1 MESKE
6 IIVKSN
12 HLIEAKY
19 KLSMREQK
27 IILYLISKIEKNDDD
42 LKLYRISVKNF
53 NEMMGLKGSPKYSE
67 IREITTELLKK
78 VLEVKQGKTIYS
90 FHWLSLVAYNEQEGT
105 IDMRFDPILKPYL
118 LDLKRDFTKLNLKH
132 ILLLKSGNSI
142 RIYELLKQY
151 LNIRER
157 TIKITDLK
165 LFLGLDE
172 NGYQM
177 YSDFK
182 RKVIVPSM
190 KEINEK
196 TDISFDFKEIKE
208 GRKVISLRFFI
219 QSKSLGKQEIISV
232 EEALDDPLLHELK
245 VLLDKKG
252 YDLQNKIYKKW
263 LDAANKIWNEASA
276 TELVLLVKDSVKKST
291 IENHLAFITYIL
303 NEKVKH
309 IESGKDHRQITV
321 QDNYKNTIRTEL
333 LPSWFIEQKENEQQ
347 ELTFEDN
354 DEEFLKKKAKLQA
367 ELKARKEKAN

>member
-1 MESKE
+1 MENKE

-42 LKLYRISVKNF
+42 LKLYRISVKDF
-53 NEMMGLKGSPKYSE
+53 NEMMGLKGSPKYAE

-78 VLEVKQGKTIYS
+78 VLEVKNGKTIYS

-182 RKVIVPSM
+182 RKVIMPSM

-196 TDISFDFKEIKE
+196 TDITFEFKEIKE
-208 GRKVISLRFFI
+208 GRKVAALRFFI
-219 QSKSLGKQEIISV
+219 YSKNLETQEVVSL
-232 EEALDDPLLHELK
+232 EEPLDDPVFHEVKMILY
-245 VLLDKKG
+245 KKG
-252 YDLQNKIYKKW
+252 YELPIGIYQKW
-263 LDAANKIWNEASA
+263 LHTSQKIWNESGAE
-276 TELVLLVKDSVKKST
+276 ELTALLEDALKKST
-291 IENHLAFITYIL
+291 IQNHLAFVTYIL
-303 NEKVKH
+303 NEKTNYM
-309 IESGKDHRQITV
+309 EAGKDHHQITV
-321 QDNYKNTIRTEL
+321 QNRYKEPVRSEQ
-333 LPSWFIEQKENEQQ
+333 LPSWFLDQKENEQQ
-347 ELTFEDN
+347 ELFLED
-354 DEEFLKKKAKLQA
+354 DPDFLK
-367 ELKARKEKAN
+367 EKEKLEADLKSRKKKSS

>member
-1 MESKE
+1 MENKE

-42 LKLYRISVKNF
+42 LKLYRISVKHF

-151 LNIRER
+151 LSIRER
-157 TIKITDLK
+157 TIKIPDLK

-172 NGYQM
+172 NGYHM

-208 GRKVISLRFFI
+208 GRKVVSLRFFI
-219 QSKSLGKQEIISV
+219 QSKSLGKQETISM
-232 EEALDDPLLHELK
+232 EEALDDPIFHELK
-245 VLLDKKG
+245 MNLDKKG
-252 YDLQNKIYKKW
+252 YNLPNKIYKNW
-263 LDAANKIWNEASA
+263 IDAANKIWNEASA
-276 TELVLLVKDSVKKST
+276 SELVLLVKDSVKKST

-309 IESGKDHRQITV
+309 IESGKDHHQITV
-321 QDNYKNTIRTEL
+321 QDNYKNTIRTEH
-333 LPSWFIEQKENEQQ
+333 LPSWFVEQKEKEQQ
-347 ELTFEDN
+347 ELTFEEN
-354 DEEFLKKKAKLQA
+354 EEFVTRKAKLQA
-367 ELKARKEKAN
+367 ELKARKAKAN